1 MALTVKT
8 EITDTLNEHYISDY
22 SAFLDDDNDFYL
34 IDNDSGDFIVQ
45 LNDSGCRVFEVPA
58 GIDTIE
64 DFLTVTF
71 SKNTHLKRVYGNN
84 SGGYNITVEAN

>member
-8 EITDTLNEHYISDY
+8 EVTDTLNEHYISDY

-45 LNDSGCRVFEVPA
+45 LNEAEGLHIADGAGPA
-58 GIDTIE
+58 AHGDLLAAE
-64 DFLTVTF
+64 DFSI
-71 SKNTHLKRVYGNN
+71 SKEGCNFYSFHIPSPFPVL
-84 SGGYNITVEAN
+84 